1 MQKYQRRSIRLHGY
15 NYSQPG
21 SYFVTICTQ
30 DKVPLLGEIVE
41 GEMVLNNVGKV
52 VESCWLAIPNHFAN
66 IELDK
71 FVVMPN
77 HVHGIIVIYPAD
89 NDIND
94 TVGVQ
99 NFEPL
104 QNKYQHII
112 PKSIGSMIRAF
123 KIGVTKWVHKN
134 TNLHSIWQRN
144 FYEHI
149 IRNEPELNKIR
160 CYIINNPAKWEF
172 DQENRNGLPIDEKR
186 KFWDKFL
193 NEFSD

>member
-15 NYSQPG
+15 DYSQPG
-21 SYFVTICTQ
+21 SYFITVCTL
-30 DKVPLLGEIVE
+30 DKAPLLGEIAE
-41 GEMVLNNVGKV
+41 GEMVLNAIGKI
-52 VESCWLAIPNHFAN
+52 VEKCWLAIPDHFAN

-77 HVHGIIVIYPAD
+77 HIHGIISIYPLN
-89 NDIND
+89 NDINN

-112 PKSIGSMIRAF
+112 PKSVGSIIRAF

-134 TNLHSIWQRN
+134 TNMHNVWQRN
-144 FYEHI
+144 YYEHI
-149 IRNEPELNKIR
+149 IRDEPELNRIR
-160 CYIINNPAKWEF
+160 RYIINNPPKWEF
-172 DQENRNGLPIDEKR
+172 DRKNRNGIPIGEKEE
-186 KFWDKFL
+186 FWCKFL
-193 NEFSD
+193 NEW